1 MTTDWDGMKT
11 WLTEA
16 AARATEREANFHARF
31 PQVAAQPHDDATT
44 NLGRRLRELSA
55 TLAPIKQHAVD
66 ADSVAEAIEAPLRAI
81 ATQSEG
87 LRLKLANLLNVPRIG

>member
-16 AARATEREANFHARF
+16 AARATEREAKFHARF
-31 PQVAAQPHDDATT
+31 PQTAAQPQVDATA
-44 NLGRRLRELSA
+44 NLSRRLRELSA
-55 TLAPIKQHAVD
+55 TLAPIKQTAVD
-66 ADSVAEAIEAPLRAI
+66 ADSAAEAIEAPLRAI

-87 LRLKLANLLNVPRIG
+87 LRLKLANLSTTPR